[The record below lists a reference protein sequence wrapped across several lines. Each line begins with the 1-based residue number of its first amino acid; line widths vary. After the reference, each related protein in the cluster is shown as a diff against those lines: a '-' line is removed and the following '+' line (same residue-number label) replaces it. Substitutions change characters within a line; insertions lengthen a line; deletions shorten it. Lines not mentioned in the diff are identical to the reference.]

1 MDDINDFFDFS
12 KNFERKIVPR
22 GCISGT
28 VAATVVS
35 TEDSRLL
42 MKRDYVGTEYSESIA
57 EAERLKLE
65 QLDLGDDND
74 KSRYGASCSVVASSC
89 MDELESLTDSD
100 DDDDDDG
107 GTSRKNRV
115 NDGIYERYLFDLR
128 RDESLPIHDKRED
141 IVNAIRANPVVV
153 LEGDTGC
160 GKTTQVPQ
168 YILDD
173 AYTRR
178 EYCKIVCTQPRRIA
192 AISIARRVCQER
204 KWPEGSVVG
213 YQVGLHA
220 NISEDTRL
228 TYCTTGVLLQ
238 KLIHEKSL
246 GSYTHIILDEVHERD
261 QEMDFL
267 LIVIRRF
274 LSTNSKR
281 CKIILMSATINS
293 VEFSNYF
300 KIKRQPAPIL
310 KADSRRLFQ
319 VKDFYLDDLGR
330 INSANV
336 EIDVAEPGISMEMY
350 RLALKLIIVIDNIEK
365 QEVALSLNASTN
377 AVNSTSILIFL
388 PGINEIE
395 HMCKRLELLN
405 NSEENTP
412 KLSPIRLHSLI
423 SPDEQIKVF
432 HQAPIGYRK
441 IILATNIAESSITVP
456 DVKYVIDF
464 CLTKTLV
471 TDSASNFTSLQ
482 LQWASKVNC
491 KQRAGRAGRVMNG
504 RVYRLVPRYYYDN
517 YMDEFSIPEMIRS
530 PLENVV
536 LRAKLLDMGPPP
548 DILGLAM
555 SPPNLSDIHNTILTL
570 KEVGALYTTVNGVY
584 SVQDGDISY
593 MGRIMAALPLNI
605 RLSRLIVFGYIFSVL
620 EDAIIIAAGLSV
632 RSIFRY
638 GGSTPESDCDAYI
651 QKLLWADGS
660 GSDLFAI
667 LKSYKVWKSLREQ
680 NNLGQEEG
688 ERAWAKRFFIN
699 LRSIKEMH
707 LLVQELKDRLSS
719 LNFREQTTYQ
729 RVHWIDREKTIIL
742 KIIIAGAFYPNYF
755 TRTSLNDTERDRKM
769 YHVLNGNDPCR
780 TVYFTNFNNKHVGE
794 LYTRSIKN
802 IFKDVRIPAKDIE
815 VRFQPG
821 SEKVFVTFKK
831 NLEDEYDDSTFRLT
845 VPGKVR
851 AEVYKAVRMRL
862 SKMKTVINVMDVNM
876 GKKYAQEIGIAE
888 VKDGEWQLVQHSLKH
903 ADLIVLPSV
912 FQKKLRG
919 QITHIEHCSKFFF
932 LPISETERL
941 RDIHDALNDPKEL
954 DAGQFDSPAAVSK
967 GMILSAPLHE
977 KYRRAKILKVISNG
991 RTLKF
996 QVFFIDNGS
1005 IGTVDFEELR
1015 CFSPKLSSL
1024 AEIPPRI
1031 FECRLAMVQPST
1043 VRSPNGKWSDDA
1055 NELLQKCVDAGTI
1068 EIEVFSVVD
1077 NVANV
1082 FIKIDHTTFNDI
1094 LVEKQ
1099 YGRKCDENYLSKID
1113 YDVRLR
1119 KQSLSSRYLDE
1130 DHIRQ
1135 NEEYFRS
1142 NLLSTEYD
1150 VEPPPKQLCN
1160 KIIKLRGP
1168 YSPLETKIYSVV
1180 RVGEWK
1186 CVQIERESVNSVL
1199 LDTDPQDVHERLVVA
1214 ADITESQTCET
1225 IVARAT
1231 TLMPNIHGFGS
1242 LMTMI
1247 FCPTMQIKRN
1257 KDRTKYVSILAG
1269 LGYDEQTYKP
1279 LYGEHDVVLN
1289 LDVEIEKEDFE
1300 MINQLRYCMDAML
1313 FTDFGDER
1321 PNILPSQMADLQ
1333 AKIKEIIIKL
1343 LSKNRKYIETH
1354 CDENDNIWQYHE
1366 PSEILETVC
1375 ILGERTIFPMLSA
1388 LRLYDEK
1395 YDRTQALLRHCAEL
1409 HKLRQFDGSIQP
1421 VTCLLCNQLLE
1432 NVAQIRIHLLSQ
1444 LHRDREQ
1451 QIHFK
1456 PSRK

>member
-12 KNFERKIVPR
+12 KNFERKTVPR
-22 GCISGT
+22 GCVSGT
-28 VAATVVS
+28 VATTVIPA
-35 TEDSRLL
+35 EDSKHL
-42 MKRDYVGTEYSESIA
+42 MKREYVGTEYSKDVA
-57 EAERLKLE
+57 EMERLKLE
-65 QLDLGDDND
+65 KLDLNGDHDQ
-74 KSRYGASCSVVASSC
+74 SRYGASCSVVASSC
-89 MDELESLTDSD
+89 MDDLESLSDSD
-100 DDDDDDG
+100 DDDERDNDNVP
-107 GTSRKNRV
+107 SRPNRV
-115 NDGIYERYLFDLR
+115 DDAIYDRYPFDLR
-128 RDESLPIHDKRED
+128 RDENLPIHDKREE
-141 IVNAIRANPVVV
+141 IVNTIRANPVVV
-153 LEGDTGC
+153 
-160 GKTTQVPQ
+160 PQ
-168 YILDD
+168 YIIDD

-178 EYCKIVCTQPRRIA
+178 EYCKIICTQPRRIA

-204 KWPEGSVVG
+204 KWPEGSIVG

-220 NISEDTRL
+220 NISEDTRIV
-228 TYCTTGVLLQ
+228 YCTTGVLLQ

-246 GSYTHIILDEVHERD
+246 GNYTHIILDEVHERD

-300 KIKRQPAPIL
+300 KIKREPAPIL

-330 INSANV
+330 INNTNV
-336 EIDVAEPGISMEMY
+336 EIDVTEPGISPEMY
-350 RLALKLIIVIDNIEK
+350 RLVLKLIIVIDNIEK
-365 QEVALSLNASTN
+365 QEVALSLNSQTN
-377 AVNSTSILIFL
+377 AANSTSILIFL

-395 HMCKRLELLN
+395 QMCKRLELLN

-432 HQAPIGYRK
+432 HQAPLGYRK
-441 IILATNIAESSITVP
+441 VILATNIAESSITVP

-464 CLTKTLV
+464 CLTKALV
-471 TDSASNFTSLQ
+471 TDTASNFTSLQ
-482 LQWASKVNC
+482 LQWASKANC

-504 RVYRLVPRYYYDN
+504 RVYRLVPRYYYEN
-517 YMDEFSIPEMIRS
+517 YMDEFSIPEMLRC

-536 LRAKLLDMGPPP
+536 LKAKLLDMGPPP

-593 MGRIMAALPLNI
+593 MGRIMASLPLNI
-605 RLSRLIVFGYIFSVL
+605 RLSRLIVLGYIFSVL

-638 GGSTPESDCDAYI
+638 HGSTPQSDCDAYI

-667 LKSYKVWKSLREQ
+667 LKSYKVWKSMREQ
-680 NNLGQEEG
+680 NSLREEEG
-688 ERAWAKRFFIN
+688 EHAWAKRFYIN
-699 LRSIKEMH
+699 LRTIKEMH
-707 LLVQELKDRLSS
+707 LLVQELKERLAN
-719 LNFREQTTYQ
+719 LNFKEQTTYQ
-729 RVHWIDREKTIIL
+729 RVHWMDREKTIIL

-780 TVYFTNFNNKHVGE
+780 TVFFTNFNNKHVGE
-794 LYTRSIKN
+794 LYTRSIKD

-815 VRFQPG
+815 VRFQSG

-831 NLEDEYDDSTFRLT
+831 NLEDEYDDSTYRLT

-862 SKMKTVINVMDVNM
+862 SKMKTIINVMDVNM
-876 GKKYAQEIGIAE
+876 GIKYAEELGIVS
-888 VKDGEWQLVQHSLKH
+888 VKDGEWQLVRDSLKH
-903 ADLIVLPSV
+903 ADLIVLPSI

-919 QITHIEHCSKFFF
+919 QITHIENCSKFFF
-932 LPISETERL
+932 LPASESERL
-941 RDIHDALNDPKEL
+941 RDIHDALNDPREL
-954 DAGQFDSPAAVSK
+954 KAGVFDSPAAVSK
-967 GMILSAPLHE
+967 GMLLSAPLDD
-977 KYRRAKILKVISNG
+977 KYRRAKLFLMLAPYNFKYFSLIMAALALL
-991 RTLKF
+991 TLKTCA
-996 QVFFIDNGS
+996 VILLN
-1005 IGTVDFEELR
+1005 LLPY
-1015 CFSPKLSSL
+1015 PKYL
-1024 AEIPPRI
+1024 PRI

-1055 NELLQKCVDAGTI
+1055 NELLQKCANAGSV
-1068 EIEVFSVVD
+1068 ELEVFSVVD
-1077 NVANV
+1077 AVANV
-1082 FIKIDHTTFNDI
+1082 FIRVDHTTFNDI

-1099 YGRKCDENYLSKID
+1099 YARKCDENYLSKID

-1130 DHIRQ
+1130 DHMRQ
-1135 NEEYFRS
+1135 NEEYIRS
-1142 NLLSTEYD
+1142 NQLSAD
-1150 VEPPPKQLCN
+1150 FDIPSPPKQLCN
-1160 KIIKLRGP
+1160 KLIKLRGP
-1168 YSPLETKIYSVV
+1168 YSPLETKIFSAV

-1214 ADITESQTCET
+1214 ADVTETQTGET
-1225 IVARAT
+1225 IIARST
-1231 TLMPNIHGFGS
+1231 TLMPNIHGFGA
-1242 LMTMI
+1242 LMTMM

-1257 KDRTKYVSILAG
+1257 KERTKYVAILAG
-1269 LGYDEQTYKP
+1269 LGYDEHTYKP
-1279 LYGEHDVVLN
+1279 LYGEHDIVLN

-1313 FTDFGDER
+1313 FTDHGDER

-1333 AKIKEIIIKL
+1333 AKIKEIIIRL

-1354 CDENDNIWQYHE
+1354 CDENDNVWQYHE
-1366 PSEILETVC
+1366 PTEILETVC

-1395 YDRTQALLRHCAEL
+1395 YDRIQALLRHCSEL

-1421 VTCLLCNQLLE
+1421 VTCLLCNQPLE
-1432 NVAQIRIHLLSQ
+1432 NVAQLRIHLISQ

-1456 PSRK
+1456 PSKK